1 MLRTRLWMGALLIA
15 LVIGV
20 LLVDP
25 LPWYP
30 LLFLL
35 TILLAAAGSVEL
47 QQLIGAA
54 HGLSLW
60 LSGGSVLLV
69 LLANWPAHLWP
80 SLFGNDPW
88 RPVFAAFTAVV
99 LLGFLVEM
107 ATFRPSSQTAENP
120 AAYPAGSPVSGGGV
134 IRLSLLVWITAYVG
148 LLASFLVQLRWL
160 KPGALALGIFIPKCC
175 DIGAYF
181 TGRLLGRHKMSPVLS
196 PKKTW
201 EGLMGGLLLS
211 AGAAVAINRP
221 LSALPGGDLGAASF
235 GLVVGG
241 AGVLGDLAE
250 SMIKRDCRRKDAS
263 QIMPGFGGVLDVLDS
278 ILFAAP
284 VAYWWLCW

>member
-1 MLRTRLWMGALLIA
+1 MGALLIA
-15 LVIGV
+15 LVICV
-20 LLVDP
+20 LLFDP
-25 LPWYP
+25 APWYP
-30 LLFLL
+30 FLL
-35 TILLAAAGSVEL
+35 SLAVFLAAAGSVEL
-47 QQLIGAA
+47 YHLIGAA

-60 LSGGSVLLV
+60 LSGGSVLMV

-80 SLFGNDPW
+80 DRFGSDPW
-88 RPVFAAFTAVV
+88 RIVLAVFMAVV

-107 ATFRPSSQTAENP
+107 ATFRPPSQTSESST
-120 AAYPAGSPVSGGGV
+120 GSGNVV
-134 IRLSLLVWITAYVG
+134 VRLALLVWITAYLG
-148 LLASFLVQLRWL
+148 LLSSFLIQLRWL
-160 KPGALALGIFIPKCC
+160 PPFLPQLGGGGEGGALALGIFIPKCC

-181 TGRLLGRHKMSPVLS
+181 TGRLLGRHKMAPVLS

-201 EGLMGGLLLS
+201 EGVLGGLLLS
-211 AGAAVAINRP
+211 AAATVAINRL
-221 LSALPGGDLGAASF
+221 LSVVPGGDPAAAVF

-263 QIMPGFGGVLDVLDS
+263 QMMPGFGGVLDVIDS

-284 VAYWWLCW
+284 IAYFWLLC